1 MKFLIL
7 HGSFG
12 TKDGNWFPELK
23 EKLMLLNQEV
33 ILEQF
38 PIDDYTELEKFG
50 DKATAKNQTLDN
62 WLNYFE
68 SEIYPKIKRDKLVI
82 VAHSLGPL
90 FALHVLEKFEL
101 NVDSA
106 IFVAPF
112 LEIPKNT
119 KFLPIHIVNKS
130 FYKHDFYFKKLK
142 NRIGDS
148 YVIYSDNDPYVDA
161 KYAKEFANELDSS
174 LIKVKGGG
182 HMSSSVNLFEF
193 PLVLELCKS
202 RINLTLYQKYLA
214 HLSEYHPTDVV
225 IKGKDNAIILPSS
238 ELVKEGTFHFRN
250 LEKGGLCTLPAFN
263 IDYWE
268 TESVYMKEGR
278 RAAKRVSITRIYIL
292 NSKKD
297 LEHKK
302 LKEMAE
308 KDIKSGIEVKYCL
321 YDNIKDKY
329 SKDEID
335 FGIWDDNYVCT
346 VTEHNGKF
354 QFEIDSRE
362 ETLKDARDRFGQI
375 ESKSHNLD

>member
-1 MKFLIL
+1 MEKL
-7 HGSFG
+7 G
-12 TKDGNWFPELK
+12 TKA
-23 EKLMLLNQEV
+23 V
-33 ILEQF
+33 
-38 PIDDYTELEKFG
+38 
-50 DKATAKNQTLDN
+50 AKNQTLDN
-62 WLNYFE
+62 WLNYFGRVV
-68 SEIYPKIKRDKLVI
+68 YPKIKRDKLVI

-90 FALHVLEKFEL
+90 FALHFIEKFKL
-101 NVDSA
+101 NIDSA

-112 LEIPKNT
+112 LEIPKNP

-130 FYKHDFYFKKLK
+130 FYKSDFDFQNLKKK
-142 NRIGDS
+142 IGDS
-148 YVIYSDNDPYVDA
+148 YVIYSDNDPYVDS
-161 KYAKEFANELDSS
+161 KYAKEFASKLDSS

-268 TESVYMKEGR
+268 TESVYMQEGR
-278 RAAKRVSITRIYIL
+278 RAAKRVPITRIYIL
-292 NSKKD
+292 NSMED
-297 LEHKK
+297 LKHKK
-302 LKEMAE
+302 LQEMAK
-308 KDIKSGIEVKYCL
+308 KDIRSGVEVKYCL
-321 YDNIKDKY
+321 YDDIKDKY

-346 VTEHNGKF
+346 VTQNNGKF

-362 ETLKDARDRFGQI
+362 ETLKAAMERFGVI
-375 ESKSHNLD
+375 GERSVIFEDLR